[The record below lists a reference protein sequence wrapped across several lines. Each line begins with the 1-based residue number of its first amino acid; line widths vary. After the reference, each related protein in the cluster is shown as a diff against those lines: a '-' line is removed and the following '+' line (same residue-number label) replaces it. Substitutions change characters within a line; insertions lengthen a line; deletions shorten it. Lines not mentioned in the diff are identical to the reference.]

1 MDVSENGGARF
12 QRSESVE
19 KMDQVNTKLKGELIL
34 LIGTMEQQLRK
45 VQERRAQRIKAER
58 LRREDNQD
66 NIRKAKLD
74 VGKIQKLTAE
84 VQRLWSD
91 LENSYSL
98 GLVT

>member
-1 MDVSENGGARF
+1 MDAAENGGARF

-58 LRREDNQD
+58 LRREDKQD

>member
-1 MDVSENGGARF
+1 MDAAENGGARF

-84 VQRLWSD
+84 VQRLWSE

>member
-1 MDVSENGGARF
+1 MDAAENGGARF

-58 LRREDNQD
+58 LRREDKQD

-84 VQRLWSD
+84 VQRLWSE